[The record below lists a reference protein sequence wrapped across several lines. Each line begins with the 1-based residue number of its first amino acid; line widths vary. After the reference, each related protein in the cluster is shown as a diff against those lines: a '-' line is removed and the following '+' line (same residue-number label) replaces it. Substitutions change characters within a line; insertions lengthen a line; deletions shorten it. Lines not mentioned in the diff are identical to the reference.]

1 MFSRT
6 GHSIEVL
13 GFALGEPHP
22 PRRARTF
29 VGQTAGCRTKVHLAP
44 VRRRVQF
51 RHSQRTIPLSKRQLR
66 NEKSR
71 AYSPLQYYEDPQGL
85 KNAVV
90 GHARPPEPPPKNRMT
105 LRADGFKPTHDGMDI
120 DGKKI
125 SPNKYFRIYR
135 FPEFWKYPS
144 EKRFMHIHGYSAE
157 NPTRQIIAPSNHQ
170 TMKTSDQQTSG
181 SWDISIC
188 NQEGRCRQ
196 IRSYDASCLL
206 SVLHLQVLVVDCD
219 YPQWSMHPRIGY
231 QIYWILF

>member
-71 AYSPLQYYEDPQGL
+71 ADSPLQYYEDPQGL

-90 GHARPPEPPPKNRMT
+90 GHARPPEPPRKTAWPCGQMDSNRHMT
-105 LRADGFKPTHDGMDI
+105 AW
-120 DGKKI
+120 I
-125 SPNKYFRIYR
+125 SM
-135 FPEFWKYPS
+135 
-144 EKRFMHIHGYSAE
+144 EKRFLQINISGFTDFRNSGNIHPKRDSCTFMDIALKIRHDKSSI
-157 NPTRQIIAPSNHQ
+157 PQII
-170 TMKTSDQQTSG
+170 K
-181 SWDISIC
+181 
-188 NQEGRCRQ
+188 R
-196 IRSYDASCLL
+196 
-206 SVLHLQVLVVDCD
+206 
-219 YPQWSMHPRIGY
+219 
-231 QIYWILF
+231 

>member
-1 MFSRT
+1 MSKSFSAYKDTARSRQAT
-6 GHSIEVL
+6 GTVPASVEDNSSLEKAAPKQKNTGRFSTAILRGSSGIKKRCCRPCKASGGHREPIPENSI
-13 GFALGEPHP
+13 
-22 PRRARTF
+22 
-29 VGQTAGCRTKVHLAP
+29 
-44 VRRRVQF
+44 
-51 RHSQRTIPLSKRQLR
+51 
-66 NEKSR
+66 
-71 AYSPLQYYEDPQGL
+71 
-85 KNAVV
+85 
-90 GHARPPEPPPKNRMT
+90 T
-105 LRADGFKPTHDGMDI
+105 LRTDGFKPTHDGMDI

-157 NPTRQIIAPSNHQ
+157 NPTRQIIDPSNHQ

-219 YPQWSMHPRIGY
+219 YPQWSTHPRIGY